1 MRRLLLLLIRIYQY
15 AISPVLSPRCIHV
28 PTCSEYAAE
37 AIARHGAVRGGWL
50 GIRRLLHCH
59 PFAKGG
65 YDPVP

>member
-1 MRRLLLLLIRIYQY
+1 MRRLLLVFVRIYQNT
-15 AISPVLSPRCIHV
+15 ISPILPPRCIHV
-28 PTCSEYAAE
+28 PTCSEYMAE
-37 AIARHGAVRGGWL
+37 AIVRHGAMRGGWL